1 MTASLHLARFG
12 PSGALRTLGRMAR
25 LGAPPGAAVARV
37 FMLADLEP
45 RTGGLVRPTRFG
57 LFCGWESAAARD
69 DFEPERFTRDAR
81 ESWSVSLDTVRV
93 RKGGL
98 GGWVPDTEGVA
109 PFARDEPALVMTHAR
124 LRARWVPRFTVDNR
138 RIVREMLGGPGLGMM
153 TGAADHPLTRATF
166 SVWRSQGDAVRFAYD
181 PRSVHGPVQ
190 RASLATPWMDHLFF
204 ARFRPVASTGTWLG
218 NDPLTA

>member
-124 LRARWVPRFTVDNR
+124 LRARWPAPLHR
-138 RIVREMLGGPGLGMM
+138 R
-153 TGAADHPLTRATF
+153 
-166 SVWRSQGDAVRFAYD
+166 
-181 PRSVHGPVQ
+181 Q
-190 RASLATPWMDHLFF
+190 RAHRARDARRPWPRDDDRRRRPSPHARDLLRLAL
-204 ARFRPVASTGTWLG
+204 TG
-218 NDPLTA
+218 